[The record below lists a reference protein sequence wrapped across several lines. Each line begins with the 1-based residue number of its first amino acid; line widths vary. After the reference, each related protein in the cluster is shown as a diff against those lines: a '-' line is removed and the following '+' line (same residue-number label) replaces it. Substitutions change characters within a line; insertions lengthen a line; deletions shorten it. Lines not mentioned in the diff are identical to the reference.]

1 MLDGRAARRGGSL
14 VSVSRTFVASIASCV
29 ALVLACADASAQVR
43 LDPIWQGGM
52 VLQRDASVVV
62 GGTAKPGALVRIVGE
77 WGGSGETRVAADGR
91 FARELPTGPAGGPH
105 QVRVVEDAGG
115 GAQGFQL
122 DDVWLGDVWIA
133 SGQSNMEMPM
143 GHLHAGYPGVVDWEA
158 EVGAASNTQ
167 VRLCTIENRVSAT
180 PSFETSGAW
189 QVASP
194 ESVRLFS
201 AVGWY
206 FARRVQ
212 AEAHVPI
219 GIVSA
224 DWGGTPIE
232 AWMPS
237 KALREVGGFGAQLDE
252 LAALQDDPAAR
263 AALEARQLAEWRVAF
278 EAAEAGVRA
287 GWQAP
292 LFDDSTWREVQ
303 VPAPLPLSF
312 GEHDG
317 TVWLR
322 RVVEIPE
329 HWAGAAVRLEFGAID
344 DCDTTW
350 WNGVQVGE
358 TMEQGRWNSPRR
370 YALAPE
376 QVKAGRAVVAVRV
389 LDTAGAGGITGHWSS
404 CKLVKEDSG
413 EERRLHGFWKVAIG
427 SALSD
432 LPARPVKVE
441 VGPWTPTALHN
452 AMIAPLAGLRPR
464 GAIWYQGESNRGRAD
479 QYRKLFPAMVRAWRE
494 AMGGDLAFY
503 AVQIAPFAYGGDKG
517 ETGEL
522 RDAQRSILALPRT
535 GLVSTLDVGDPG
547 DIHPKRKLEVGER
560 LARLALVDLH
570 GLKGLSRG
578 GPLPV
583 ECRRK
588 LDEIAVRFAQAEGGL
603 KAKAGMIAGFEGQC
617 DDGKW
622 RPLEGE
628 IAGDEILLHGAS
640 LPSGVL
646 AVRYGFGPVDV
657 ASFTNQEGWPSIA
670 FRMAVQP

>member
-1 MLDGRAARRGGSL
+1 LAA
-14 VSVSRTFVASIASCV
+14 
-29 ALVLACADASAQVR
+29 ACAALPFACAPTLAQVR
-43 LDPIWQGGM
+43 LDPIWHDRM
-52 VLQRDASVVV
+52 VLQRDATVVV
-62 GGTAKPGALVRIVGE
+62 GGQAKPQALVRIVGE
-77 WGGSGETRVAADGR
+77 WGGSGETRAGLDGR
-91 FARELPTGPAGGPH
+91 FALELPTGPAGGPH

-115 GAQGFQL
+115 VGASFTL

-158 EVGAASNTQ
+158 EVAVASNAE
-167 VRLCTIENRVSAT
+167 VRLYTVENRVSAT
-180 PSFETSGAW
+180 PLQQTSGAW
-189 QVASP
+189 QRADP

-206 FARRVQ
+206 FASRMQ

-219 GIVSA
+219 GIVAA

-232 AWMPS
+232 AWMPV
-237 KALREVGGFGAQLDE
+237 KCLRELDGFGAQLDE
-252 LAALQDDPAAR
+252 LEALQSDPAAR
-263 AALEARQLAEWRVAF
+263 AEWQARRLREWGVDF
-278 EAAEAGVRA
+278 ESRERGARAA
-287 GWQAP
+287 WQAP
-292 LFDDSTWREVQ
+292 LFDDGAWREVQ
-303 VPAPLPLSF
+303 VPAPLPLAF

-322 RVVEIPE
+322 RVVEIPA
-329 HWAGAAVRLEFGAID
+329 HWAGSALRLEFGAID

-350 WNGVQVGE
+350 WNGTQIGE
-358 TMEQGRWNSPRR
+358 TMEPDRWNAPRR
-370 YALAPE
+370 YAVPPE
-376 QVKAGRAVVAVRV
+376 QVQAGRAVIAVRV

-404 CKLVKEDSG
+404 CRLVKEDSG

-432 LPARPVKVE
+432 LPARPNAPE
-441 VGPWTPTALHN
+441 VGPWTPTALYN
-452 AMIAPLAGLRPR
+452 GMIAPLAGLRPK
-464 GAIWYQGESNRGRAD
+464 GVIWYQGESNRPRAE

-494 AMGGDLAFY
+494 AMGGEMAFY

-522 RDAQRSILALPRT
+522 RDAQRSILSLPRT
-535 GLVSTLDVGDPG
+535 GLVSTLDVGDPA

-560 LARLALVDLH
+560 LARMALVDLH
-570 GLKGLSRG
+570 GVKGVARG
-578 GPLPV
+578 GPVPV

-588 LDEIAVRFAQAEGGL
+588 IDEIAVRFAQAEGGL
-603 KAKAGMIAGFEGQC
+603 KSKSASITGFEGQC

-622 RPLEGE
+622 RPLEGQ

-640 LPSGVL
+640 LPSGVV
-646 AVRYGFGPVDV
+646 AVRYGFGPTDV
-657 ASFTNQEGWPSIA
+657 ATFTNQEGWPSIA

>member
-1 MLDGRAARRGGSL
+1 VRRHLLPL
-14 VSVSRTFVASIASCV
+14 VA
-29 ALVLACADASAQVR
+29 ASAASLAASFEAVAQTR
-43 LDPIWQGGM
+43 LDPVWQAGM
-52 VLQRDASVVV
+52 VVQRDTVVIV
-62 GGTAKPGALVRIVGE
+62 GGSSEPGALVTVTGE
-77 WGGSGETRVAADGR
+77 WGGKGEARAGADGR
-91 FARELPTGPAGGPH
+91 FVVELPTGPAGGPH
-105 QVRVVEDAGG
+105 QVRISADAGD
-115 GAQGFQL
+115 APRSIQL
-122 DDVWLGDVWIA
+122 EDVWLGDVWIA

-143 GHLHAGYPGVVDWEA
+143 GHLHAGYPGVVDWES
-158 EVGAASNTQ
+158 EVASASNVE
-167 VRLCTIENRVSAT
+167 VRLCTVENRVAAT
-180 PSFETSGAW
+180 PAHAMAGTW
-189 QVASP
+189 QIATP
-194 ESVRLFS
+194 ESVRDFS

-219 GIVSA
+219 GIVAA

-232 AWMPS
+232 AWMPLE
-237 KALREVGGFGAQLDE
+237 ALREVGGFAAQLDE
-252 LAALQDDPAAR
+252 LESLQRDPAAR
-263 AALEARQLAEWRVAF
+263 AGLEARQLEEWRLAF
-278 EAAEAGVRA
+278 EAREAGAQA

-292 LFDDSTWREVQ
+292 LFDDGAWREVQ

-322 RVVEIPE
+322 RAVEIPV
-329 HWAGAAVRLEFGAID
+329 HWAGSAVRLEFGAID

-350 WNGVQVGE
+350 WNGEQVGE
-358 TMEQGRWNSPRR
+358 TMEPGRWNAPRR
-370 YALAPE
+370 YAVPPAL
-376 QVKAGRAVVAVRV
+376 VKAGRAVVAVRV

-427 SALSD
+427 SALAD
-432 LPARPVKVE
+432 LPARPTKVE
-441 VGPWTPTALHN
+441 VGPWTPSALYT

-479 QYRKLFPAMVRAWRE
+479 QYRRLFPAMVRAWRE
-494 AMGGDLAFY
+494 ALGTELAFY
-503 AVQIAPFAYGGDKG
+503 AVQIAPFAYGGDAG

-535 GLVSTLDVGDPG
+535 GLASTLDVGDPA

-560 LARLALVDLH
+560 LARMALVDLH
-570 GLKGLSRG
+570 GVKGWSRG
-578 GPLPV
+578 GPMPV

-603 KAKAGMIAGFEGQC
+603 KAKSAMVAGFEGLC

-622 RPLEGE
+622 RALEGE

-640 LPSGVL
+640 LPSGVVS
-646 AVRYGFGPVDV
+646 VRYGFAATAV
-657 ASFTNQEGWPSIA
+657 ATFTNQEGWPSIA